1 MGGAAEEGRQWEKME
16 SRVLVEWGERRRLE
30 RRVLMSVK
38 LLELEMNW
46 GLFNCS
52 CILLFMEVFYL
63 FQENGEEED

>member
-1 MGGAAEEGRQWEKME
+1 M
-16 SRVLVEWGERRRLE
+16 LVEWGERRRLE

-52 CILLFMEVFYL
+52 CILLFMKVLIFFL
-63 FQENGEEED
+63 FSRKMGKKKIRILGV